1 LQLDPVHRQRLYQE
15 VAHRLEAMI
24 RAGDLKEGS
33 VLPSERELMETF
45 RVGRPAVREALLSL
59 QQKGL
64 IAVTNGERARVT
76 RPDAQRLIEALSGA
90 ASVLLATAEGVRS
103 FQAARLL
110 FEPAI
115 ARDAAR
121 RATLDDI
128 ARIGG
133 ALAANRSA
141 LRDPARFEQTD
152 VAFHF
157 EIVVTLGNDLITG
170 LHRALSD
177 WLAEQRRVAL
187 RARGAARRAFAFH
200 ERIFA
205 AIEAHDPDA
214 AERAMQA
221 HLGEVGV
228 DYWKKRDAA

>member
-1 LQLDPVHRQRLYQE
+1 
-15 VAHRLEAMI
+15 MI
-24 RAGDLKEGS
+24 RTGDLKEGS
-33 VLPSERELMETF
+33 VLPPERELMETF
-45 RVGRPAVREALLSL
+45 RVGRPAIREALLSL

-64 IAVTNGERARVT
+64 IAITNGERARVT

-90 ASVLLATAEGVRS
+90 ASVLLASTDGIRS

-121 RATLDDI
+121 RATPDDI
-128 ARIGG
+128 ERIGR
-133 ALAANRSA
+133 ALADNRSA
-141 LRDPARFEQTD
+141 LRDPEGFEQTD

-157 EIVVTLGNDLITG
+157 EIAVTLGNDLITG
-170 LHRALSD
+170 LHRALSG

-187 RARGAARRAFAFH
+187 RARGASRRAFTFH

-214 AERAMQA
+214 AEHAMRA

-228 DYWKKRDAA
+228 DYWKKRDPD